1 MRRFTGNDLK
11 KLYIYD
17 NEQMINGLF
26 PSLGDGCPS
35 IIKFGRIK
43 SKEIEEL
50 VQNWLKKIKELGL
63 IVHISFVCAI

>member
-1 MRRFTGNDLK
+1 
-11 KLYIYD
+11 
-17 NEQMINGLF
+17 MINGLF

-35 IIKFGRIK
+35 MIKFGRIK